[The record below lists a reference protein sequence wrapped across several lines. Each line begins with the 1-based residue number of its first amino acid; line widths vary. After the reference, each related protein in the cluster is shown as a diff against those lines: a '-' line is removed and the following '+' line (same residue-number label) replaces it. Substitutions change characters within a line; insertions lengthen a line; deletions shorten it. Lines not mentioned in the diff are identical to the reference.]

1 MKILD
6 PTPPDQEWGNGAFCL
21 SRAFI
26 LVFFWGGGGREGG
39 RGLLFHFILFKT
51 VVTEDRR
58 TMLSGLLTA
67 VDAPFF

>member
-26 LVFFWGGGGREGG
+26 LVFFGGGEGGREGVA
-39 RGLLFHFILFKT
+39 FPFYS
-51 VVTEDRR
+51 VQDCSYRR
-58 TMLSGLLTA
+58 
-67 VDAPFF
+67 P